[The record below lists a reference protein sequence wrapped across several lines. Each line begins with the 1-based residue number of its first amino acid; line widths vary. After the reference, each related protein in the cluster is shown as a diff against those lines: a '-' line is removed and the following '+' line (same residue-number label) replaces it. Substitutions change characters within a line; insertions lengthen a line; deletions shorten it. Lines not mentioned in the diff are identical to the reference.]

1 MNALISK
8 ASFDLTIDETTW
20 SNLSYGGLALS
31 RIRGKLGVTKGGQNV
46 LLMDS
51 KWRCM
56 LKWFPCIGSKTKKDR
71 PAGFGQE
78 GPSEVKYMV
87 DYILPLID
95 GNPCPPNDKS
105 CSIFSEAPQLCAD
118 SHFSGDNIMHYLGI
132 NGLKQRSPAVETIY

>member
-8 ASFDLTIDETTW
+8 ASLDLTIDETTW
-20 SNLSYGGLALS
+20 SNMLYAGLALTHV
-31 RIRGKLGVTKGGQNV
+31 RKPGVTKGGQNV

-51 KWRCM
+51 RRRYM
-56 LKWFPCIGSKTKKDR
+56 LKWYPRIGSKTKKDR
-71 PAGFGQE
+71 PVGFGQE

-105 CSIFSEAPQLCAD
+105 CSIFSEPPQLCAD